1 MNAEEVYLG
10 LGANLG
16 SPRITFEKA
25 LSKISNFAVIEK
37 VSKIYRSAP
46 FGFSDQP
53 PFVNAAVKITT
64 QLIPQE
70 LLLNLQDIE
79 KQLGKKVICKNGPR
93 IIDLDLLVYGKIS
106 LQEENLTLPHPEILF
121 RDFVLFPLN
130 DLNPQLSH
138 PNWGPK
144 TLKSAIN
151 RLQKKYVEG
160 HPDMWDIKR

>member
-1 MNAEEVYLG
+1 M
-10 LGANLG
+10 
-16 SPRITFEKA
+16 
-25 LSKISNFAVIEK
+25 IEK
-37 VSKIYRSAP
+37 VSKLYRSAP

-70 LLLNLQDIE
+70 LLSNLQDIE

-93 IIDLDLLVYGKIS
+93 IIDLDLLMYGKIS

-144 TLKSAIN
+144 TLKSAIGG
-151 RLQKKYVEG
+151 LQKNMLRII
-160 HPDMWDIKR
+160 P

>member
-16 SPRITFEKA
+16 NPRITFEKA

-37 VSKIYRSAP
+37 VSKLYRSAP

-70 LLLNLQDIE
+70 LLSNLQDIE

-93 IIDLDLLVYGKIS
+93 IIDLDLLMYGKIS

-144 TLKSAIN
+144 TLKSAISG
-151 RLQKKYVEG
+151 LQKKYVED
-160 HPDMWDIKR
+160 HPITWHIHR

>member
-79 KQLGKKVICKNGPR
+79 KQLGKKVMCKNGPR

-160 HPDMWDIKR
+160 HPDM

>member
-1 MNAEEVYLG
+1 MNAKEVYLG

-37 VSKIYRSAP
+37 VSKLYRSAP

-70 LLLNLQDIE
+70 LLSNLQDIE

-121 RDFVLFPLN
+121 RDFVLFPSMT
-130 DLNPQLSH
+130 NPQLSILI
-138 PNWGPK
+138 GDQK
-144 TLKSAIN
+144 LKSAQADFKIC
-151 RLQKKYVEG
+151 
-160 HPDMWDIKR
+160 

>member
-1 MNAEEVYLG
+1 MNAKEVYLG

-37 VSKIYRSAP
+37 VSKLYRSAP

-70 LLLNLQDIE
+70 LLSNLQDIE

-93 IIDLDLLVYGKIS
+93 IIDLDLLMYGKIS

-130 DLNPQLSH
+130 DLNPQLFH

-151 RLQKKYVEG
+151 GLQKKYIEG
-160 HPDMWDIKR
+160 HPITWDFHC